1 MHQKEVL
8 DMQNVK
14 YSLMAPH
21 VLIFSHRCLTE
32 LQGGDPAADRRHGG
46 GWAIGFLQPTRV
58 GPLDPEWGLTPF
70 QTWKVWQ
77 ELGDSCIL
85 CPNNNS
91 VL

>member
-46 GWAIGFLQPTRV
+46 G
-58 GPLDPEWGLTPF
+58 
-70 QTWKVWQ
+70 
-77 ELGDSCIL
+77 
-85 CPNNNS
+85 
-91 VL
+91 